1 MSGGGSLIRGP
12 NGKGLSGKGIPVV
25 VVAAVV
31 VEVGLLLII
40 KMSYLK

>member
-25 VVAAVV
+25 VVAEVV
-31 VEVGLLLII
+31 VEVLLII